1 MAGFCFNGSRRQFIK
16 NRLGLGIF
24 RDQKILAIALLLA
37 LFYLFSAEEG
47 FSQTG
52 KPPVLVTVIF
62 AKETVVCAPNGYAS
76 NYENQNQKRQCNPLY
91 YEKLEELGI
100 TVAHQLP
107 PEKIPLKDLF
117 RLVDW
122 YSEKCTLELPCKD
135 PEERFAIVLAFEF
148 QMQPTKGVAVSLKR
162 RVPED
167 IKSHFGE
174 DPDVGEYAAYGVL
187 DEGGHWINHQRAD
200 LFLPGYGVEWILTA
214 GQHSWALL
222 TTK

>member
-1 MAGFCFNGSRRQFIK
+1 MANFCFSGSQRQFIK
-16 NRLGLGIF
+16 NRLGPQIF
-24 RDQKILAIALLLA
+24 RKPKMMALAFFMG
-37 LFYLFSAEEG
+37 LFSLFSAEECY
-47 FSQTG
+47 SQTG
-52 KPPVLVTVIF
+52 KPPVSVTVIF
-62 AKETVVCAPNGYAS
+62 AKETVVCAPDGYAS
-76 NYENQNQKRQCNPLY
+76 NYENQNKKRQCNPLY
-91 YEKLEELGI
+91 YGKLEELGI

-117 RLVDW
+117 RLIDW

-135 PEERFAIVLAFEF
+135 PEERYAIVLAFEF
-148 QMQPTKGVAVSLKR
+148 QMQPAKGVEVSLKR
-162 RVPED
+162 QVPED
-167 IKSHFGE
+167 IRSHFGE

-214 GQHSWALL
+214 GEHSWALL

>member
-1 MAGFCFNGSRRQFIK
+1 MTSFRFNGSRRSFIK
-16 NRLGLGIF
+16 NRFGPGIF
-24 RDQKILAIALLLA
+24 RKKKIVAVALLLVI
-37 LFYLFSAEEG
+37 LFLLSAEDCY
-47 FSQTG
+47 SQTE

-76 NYENQNQKRQCNPLY
+76 NYEYQDKKRQCNPLY
-91 YEKLEELGI
+91 YDKLEELGI

-107 PEKIPLKDLF
+107 PEKIPLNNLF

-135 PEERFAIVLAFEF
+135 PEERYAIVLAFEF
-148 QMQPTKGVAVSLKR
+148 QMQQAKGVRVSLNR

-167 IKSHFGE
+167 IKPHFGE
-174 DPDVGEYAAYGVL
+174 DPGVGEYAASGIL

-214 GQHSWALL
+214 GEHSWALL